1 MGRVTI
7 TFYPS
12 DRKQSKT
19 TMQIPIYLRIRK
31 ENLKT
36 EARTDW
42 SVSPNE
48 RKLWNKT
55 MQRVDLK
62 DCKANDYLNKIEEK
76 FNALRIFKSEE
87 FDDYDRYYQIFILG
101 RNPNRKKIPSV
112 IQFVESYY
120 DTNIK
125 SSTE

>member
-19 TMQIPIYLRIRK
+19 TMQIPIYLRICK
-31 ENLKT
+31 ERLKT

-62 DCKANDYLNKIEEK
+62 DCKKCSQSDGK
-76 FNALRIFKSEE
+76 
-87 FDDYDRYYQIFILG
+87 D
-101 RNPNRKKIPSV
+101 
-112 IQFVESYY
+112 
-120 DTNIK
+120 
-125 SSTE
+125 

>member
-36 EARTDW
+36 EARTELMQLIR
-42 SVSPNE
+42 SPP
-48 RKLWNKT
+48 L
-55 MQRVDLK
+55 
-62 DCKANDYLNKIEEK
+62 
-76 FNALRIFKSEE
+76 S
-87 FDDYDRYYQIFILG
+87 
-101 RNPNRKKIPSV
+101 
-112 IQFVESYY
+112 
-120 DTNIK
+120 
-125 SSTE
+125 

>member
-19 TMQIPIYLRIRK
+19 TMRIPIYLRIRK

-42 SVSPNE
+42 SMAPNE
-48 RKLWNKT
+48 RKL
-55 MQRVDLK
+55 
-62 DCKANDYLNKIEEK
+62 
-76 FNALRIFKSEE
+76 
-87 FDDYDRYYQIFILG
+87 
-101 RNPNRKKIPSV
+101 
-112 IQFVESYY
+112 
-120 DTNIK
+120 
-125 SSTE
+125 